1 MNRLACTLCDL
12 EVPHDHLNGHVPI
25 AACTACYGAAHVF
38 CDPLTFHC
46 ACACRL
52 GEPPMQLWYPNATR
66 DPQEDGGS
74 MTAGPARGILHTT
87 ESSGYPSYRPG
98 THPHF
103 TVWVDAAGVPRIR
116 QHVPLNRAA
125 RALMHP
131 AGTIDTNRHGA
142 IQIEI
147 ATFAAK
153 VTAAPRSLLVATRTL
168 MRWIEQQAGVHR
180 HAPRFKAYPS
190 SYGTN
195 NGVRFTDQQWADFNG
210 WCGHQHV
217 PHNDHGDPGALNITF
232 LLDVPDRPIV
242 HNPHPVPNYTQHP
255 IDCRTDNLTVRESVQ
270 WMQWALSITDDG
282 KVGPITRAHLQAWQ
296 HAHGLRADA
305 ICGHDTGHTLE
316 AVHR

>member
-1 MNRLACTLCDL
+1 
-12 EVPHDHLNGHVPI
+12 
-25 AACTACYGAAHVF
+25 
-38 CDPLTFHC
+38 
-46 ACACRL
+46 
-52 GEPPMQLWYPNATR
+52 MQLWYPNATR

-217 PHNDHGDPGALNITF
+217 PENDHGDPGLIDITY
-232 LLDVPDRPIV
+232 LLGASPAAPEDDLTPDQAKTLDLIATRELGLIAMV
-242 HNPHPVPNYTQHP
+242 
-255 IDCRTDNLTVRESVQ
+255 RTVSNQMSAISLQ
-270 WMQWALSITDDG
+270 
-282 KVGPITRAHLQAWQ
+282 VGAVSRQVSRAA
-296 HAHGLRADA
+296 GADA
-305 ICGHDTGHTLE
+305 AATTQLE
-316 AVHR
+316 DAVKALDAANVNAQSVVDEIAKRLETNK